1 MALTVKQVGDRHNFG
16 DQAAAVYDLTFDA
29 SYPAKGYPFTPQ
41 MVGFHYGT
49 VIVTSGGSVTRNAAQ
64 GATSYE
70 VVYDDVAQTVRVFGA
85 QVTTAGS
92 TVYAFVE
99 VPAGT
104 NLSGQV
110 VRVMVVGV

>member
-1 MALTVKQVGDRHNFG
+1 MALTITKVGDRHSFG
-16 DQAAAVYDLTFDA
+16 DVTAAVFDLTFDA
-29 SYPAKGYPFTPQ
+29 SYPSKGYPFTPQ

-49 VIVTSGGSVTRNAAQ
+49 VIVTSGGAVVRNSAQ
-64 GATSYE
+64 GTTSYE

-99 VPAGT
+99 VPAAT
-104 NLSGQV
+104 SLSGQI
-110 VRVMVVGV
+110 VRVLVIGV